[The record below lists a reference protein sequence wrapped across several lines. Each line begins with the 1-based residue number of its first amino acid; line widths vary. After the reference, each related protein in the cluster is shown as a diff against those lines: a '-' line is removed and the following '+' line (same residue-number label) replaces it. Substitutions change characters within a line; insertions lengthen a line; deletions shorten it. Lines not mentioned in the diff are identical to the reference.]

1 MAPAMR
7 PIPSE
12 GRRSVGGGGRAF
24 NKGWRGRRW
33 LASGAVGSHGKKEME
48 GAHRRLSFGLS
59 REREQEGGLA
69 IAVSHGGGEGG
80 SERRWRAIRQPLRMV
95 VDNVEHGKRG
105 GGGGW
110 HVGRLGVGPSRS
122 GRGNGDRWGTRR

>member
-1 MAPAMR
+1 MAPAVR

-48 GAHRRLSFGLS
+48 GGHPRLGFGLS
-59 REREQEGGLA
+59 RERA
-69 IAVSHGGGEGG
+69 GGGSGYSG
-80 SERRWRAIRQPLRMV
+80 VAWRRR
-95 VDNVEHGKRG
+95 RG
-105 GGGGW
+105 
-110 HVGRLGVGPSRS
+110 V
-122 GRGNGDRWGTRR
+122 